1 MLMRAT
7 TSLLLLG
14 LLTALGEYFPAGQP
28 PGSMASAGASND
40 PVEGGKTATATK
52 KKVKARKPKPV
63 GSDVGNLEDAHP
75 LVARLNERFRLGK
88 PSNDLHAAGVL
99 VHVNDRTE
107 DPAHRWKPCY
117 QACNHGQFADRVSCS
132 LINAGQPRLWPGGGG
147 LVLSP
152 QHAKVR
158 CSYGCDGATNSKRKP
173 GGCLPVVCDGP
184 PSNCQSCAFASD
196 DLGAMLKYHR
206 ATTAGGLHNEVVV
219 DSAVWPEGIVEA
231 VFETTDYDE
240 HARAAHADYLV
251 QHGVSAATFPL
262 LKLDLALSTQGKP
275 PFSLAVQ
282 SKEEL

>member
-14 LLTALGEYFPAGQP
+14 LLPALGEYFPAGQP
-28 PGSMASAGASND
+28 PGSVAGASND
-40 PVEGGKTATATK
+40 PVEGGKTAPPPK
-52 KKVKARKPKPV
+52 KKVKARKPKPA
-63 GSDVGNLEDAHP
+63 GSDVGNLEDVHP

>member
-1 MLMRAT
+1 MRAT
-7 TSLLLLG
+7 TNLLLLG
-14 LLTALGEYFPAGQP
+14 LLPALGEYFPAGQP
-28 PGSMASAGASND
+28 PGTVASAGASDD
-40 PVEGGKTATATK
+40 PVKGGKTATTK

-63 GSDVGNLEDAHP
+63 GSNVGNLEDVHP

-88 PSNDLHAAGVL
+88 PSNDLQAAGVL

-117 QACNHGQFADRVSCS
+117 EACNHGQFADRVSCS

-152 QHAKVR
+152 HHAKVR

-184 PSNCQSCAFASD
+184 PTNCQSCAFASD
-196 DLGAMLKYHR
+196 DLEAMLKYHR

-219 DSAVWPEGIVEA
+219 DSAVWPEGVVEA

-251 QHGVSAATFPL
+251 QHGMSAATFPL

-275 PFSLAVQ
+275 PFSLAPQ